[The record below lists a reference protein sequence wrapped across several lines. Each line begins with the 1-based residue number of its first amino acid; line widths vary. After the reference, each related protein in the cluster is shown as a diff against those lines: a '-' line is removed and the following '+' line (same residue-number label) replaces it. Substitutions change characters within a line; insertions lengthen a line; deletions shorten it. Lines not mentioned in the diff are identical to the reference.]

1 MKKNI
6 RTIALLIGIFMA
18 SMSFAQL
25 TDPGGDGS
33 GPGDNGI
40 NGEGVPGGGAPIG
53 SGLALIIGMGVA
65 YGGRKTWKLT
75 QDINK

>member
-6 RTIALLIGIFMA
+6 KTIALLIGIFMA
-18 SMSFAQL
+18 SVSFAQL
-25 TDPGGDGS
+25 TEPGGGDGS
-33 GPGDNGI
+33 NPTDEGI
-40 NGEGVPGGGAPIG
+40 AGGGAPIG

-75 QDINK
+75 QNNND